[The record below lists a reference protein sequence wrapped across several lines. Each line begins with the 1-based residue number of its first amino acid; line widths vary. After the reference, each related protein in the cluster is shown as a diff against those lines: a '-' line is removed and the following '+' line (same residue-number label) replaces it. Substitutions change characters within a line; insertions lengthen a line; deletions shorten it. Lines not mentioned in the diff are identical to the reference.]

1 MLNGLDRIYLWD
13 KEGKIWKV
21 WVNIQSDRKGK
32 IGKTILRWWRAKIVG
47 DNNHLYF
54 LQFGVWIWIMSH
66 DNKHMSSTFSSFDD
80 TLLQKTI
87 K

>member
-32 IGKTILRWWRAKIVG
+32 IGKTILWWWRAKIVG
-47 DNNHLYF
+47 DNNHLF
-54 LQFGVWIWIMSH
+54 F
-66 DNKHMSSTFSSFDD
+66 
-80 TLLQKTI
+80 
-87 K
+87 